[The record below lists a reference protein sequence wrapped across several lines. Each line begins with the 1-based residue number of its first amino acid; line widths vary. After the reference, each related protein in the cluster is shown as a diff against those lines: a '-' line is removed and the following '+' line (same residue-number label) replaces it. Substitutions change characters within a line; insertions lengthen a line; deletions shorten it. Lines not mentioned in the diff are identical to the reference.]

1 MIEILL
7 IFLNRMK
14 EKILILIFFIVSQIA
29 FSQIKGVVKDSISG
43 EPISYVNIWVEN
55 ETIGTT
61 SEADGSFFLEA
72 SKEKNIVISVLG
84 YERKTLKG
92 SEISVV
98 QLKPM
103 AYDLREVVILN
114 KKQSKQIEIGDIK
127 NAIFQSFDNGPKIEA
142 KFFPYQSSY
151 SKTKFIK
158 EVTIFTDSRIEESTI
173 KLHFYS
179 VDENG
184 YPGEELL
191 TKDYVVTLKKGVIK
205 HRFNISQFD
214 LVFPEKGM
222 FVAYE
227 KLLIESNKTGTKY
240 QPYVLYNYVERDF
253 FYTYAYG
260 KWSKQSGNKLE
271 KISVNE
277 PSINL
282 ILTN

>member
-1 MIEILL
+1 
-7 IFLNRMK
+7 MK
-14 EKILILIFFIVSQIA
+14 EKRLIWFFLIVSQFV
-29 FSQIKGVVKDSISG
+29 FSQIRGVVKDSISG
-43 EPISYVNIWVEN
+43 EPIPFVNIWVEN

-61 SEADGSFFLEA
+61 SEADGTFFLEA
-72 SKEKNIVISVLG
+72 SKQKNIVISVLG

-103 AYDLREVVILN
+103 TYDLREIVILN

-142 KFFPYQSSY
+142 KFFPYQASY
-151 SKTKFIK
+151 NKTKFIK
-158 EVTIFTDSRIEESTI
+158 EVTIFTDSRIDDATI

-184 YPGEELL
+184 FPGEELL
-191 TKDYVVTLKKGVIK
+191 TKDYIVTLKKGVIK

-240 QPYVLYNYVERDF
+240 QPYVLYNYVDRDF
-253 FYTYAYG
+253 FYTYAFG
-260 KWSKQSGNKLE
+260 KWSKQAGNSSE

-282 ILTN
+282 ILSN

>member
-1 MIEILL
+1 
-7 IFLNRMK
+7 MK
-14 EKILILIFFIVSQIA
+14 EKRLIWIFLIVSQFA
-29 FSQIKGVVKDSISG
+29 FSQIRGVVKDSISG
-43 EPISYVNIWVEN
+43 EPIPFVNIWVEN

-61 SEADGSFFLEA
+61 SEADGTFFLQA

-84 YERKTLKG
+84 YERKTLNG
-92 SEISVV
+92 TEISIV

-142 KFFPYQSSY
+142 KFFPYQASY
-151 SKTKFIK
+151 NKTKFIK
-158 EVTIFTDSRIEESTI
+158 EVTIFTDSRIDNATI

-184 YPGEELL
+184 FPGEELL
-191 TKDYVVTLKKGVIK
+191 TKDYIVTLKKGVIK

-260 KWSKQSGNKLE
+260 KWSKQSGENSE
-271 KISVNE
+271 KISVYE

>member
-1 MIEILL
+1 MKSIL
-7 IFLNRMK
+7 F
-14 EKILILIFFIVSQIA
+14 FFITCSISAQIR
-29 FSQIKGVVKDSISG
+29 GVVKDSISG
-43 EPISYVNIWVEN
+43 APIPFVNIWVEN
-55 ETIGTT
+55 ETVGTT
-61 SEADGSFFLEA
+61 SEADGTFFLEA

-92 SEISVV
+92 TAISIV

-103 AYDLREVVILN
+103 TYDLAEVVILN
-114 KKQSKQIEIGDIK
+114 KKQSKIIEIGDIK

-142 KFFPYQSSY
+142 KFFPYQASY

-158 EVTIFTDSRIEESTI
+158 EVTIFTDSRIDNATI

-184 YPGEELL
+184 FPGEELL
-191 TKDYVVTLKKGVIK
+191 TKDYIVTLKKGVIK

-227 KLLIESNKTGTKY
+227 KLLIESNKKDTRY
-240 QPYVLYNYVERDF
+240 QPYVLYNYVEREF

-260 KWSKQSGNKLE
+260 KWSKQNENSKE
-271 KISVNE
+271 KIKINE

-282 ILTN
+282 VLSN

>member
-1 MIEILL
+1 MKDKRLIW
-7 IFLNRMK
+7 IFL
-14 EKILILIFFIVSQIA
+14 IVSQFA
-29 FSQIKGVVKDSISG
+29 FSQIRGVVKDSISG
-43 EPISYVNIWVEN
+43 EPIPFVNIWVEN

-61 SEADGSFFLEA
+61 SEADGTFFLEA
-72 SKEKNIVISVLG
+72 SKQKNIVISVLG

-92 SEISVV
+92 SEISEVF
-98 QLKPM
+98 LKPTT
-103 AYDLREVVILN
+103 YDLREVVILN

-142 KFFPYQSSY
+142 KFFPYQASY
-151 SKTKFIK
+151 NKTKFIK
-158 EVTIFTDSRIEESTI
+158 EVTIFTDSRIDNATI

-184 YPGEELL
+184 FPGEELL
-191 TKDYVVTLKKGVIK
+191 TKDYTVTLKKGVIK
-205 HRFNISQFD
+205 HRFKISQFD

-260 KWSKQSGNKLE
+260 KWSKLSGNNSE
-271 KISVNE
+271 KISINE

>member
-1 MIEILL
+1 
-7 IFLNRMK
+7 MK
-14 EKILILIFFIVSQIA
+14 EKRLIWFFLIVSQFV
-29 FSQIKGVVKDSISG
+29 FSQIRGVVKDSISG
-43 EPISYVNIWVEN
+43 EPIPFVNIWVEN

-61 SEADGSFFLEA
+61 SEADGTFFLEA
-72 SKEKNIVISVLG
+72 SKQKSIVISVLG

-92 SEISVV
+92 SEISEVF
-98 QLKPM
+98 LKPTT
-103 AYDLREVVILN
+103 YNLREVVILN

-142 KFFPYQSSY
+142 KFFPYQASY

-158 EVTIFTDSRIEESTI
+158 EVTIFTDSRIDDATI

-184 YPGEELL
+184 FPGEELL
-191 TKDYVVTLKKGVIK
+191 TKDYIVTLKKGVIK

-260 KWSKQSGNKLE
+260 KWSKQSGENSE

-282 ILTN
+282 ILSN

>member
-1 MIEILL
+1 MKDIRLIW
-7 IFLNRMK
+7 IFL
-14 EKILILIFFIVSQIA
+14 IVSQFA
-29 FSQIKGVVKDSISG
+29 FSQIRGVVKDSISG
-43 EPISYVNIWVEN
+43 EPIPFVNIWVEN
-55 ETIGTT
+55 ETVGTT
-61 SEADGSFFLEA
+61 SEADGTFFLEA
-72 SKEKNIVISVLG
+72 SKQKNIVISVLG
-84 YERKTLKG
+84 YERKTIKG
-92 SEISVV
+92 SQISVV

-142 KFFPYQSSY
+142 KFFPYQPSY

-158 EVTIFTDSRIEESTI
+158 EVTIFTDSRIDNATI

-184 YPGEELL
+184 FPGEELL

-205 HRFNISQFD
+205 HRFTISDFD

-227 KLLIESNKTGTKY
+227 KLLIENNKTGTKY
-240 QPYVLYNYVERDF
+240 QPYVLYNYVDRDF

-260 KWSKQSGNKLE
+260 KWSKQSGENSE
-271 KISVNE
+271 KISVYE

-282 ILTN
+282 ILSN

>member
-1 MIEILL
+1 MKDKRLIW
-7 IFLNRMK
+7 IFL
-14 EKILILIFFIVSQIA
+14 IVSQFA
-29 FSQIKGVVKDSISG
+29 FSQIRGVVKDSISG
-43 EPISYVNIWVEN
+43 EPIPFVNIWVEN
-55 ETIGTT
+55 ETVGTT
-61 SEADGSFFLEA
+61 SEADGTFFLQA

-92 SEISVV
+92 TEISEVF
-98 QLKPM
+98 LKPTT
-103 AYDLREVVILN
+103 YDLREVVVLN
-114 KKQSKQIEIGDIK
+114 KKQTKKVEIGNIE

-158 EVTIFTDSRIEESTI
+158 EVTIFTDSRIDNATI

-184 YPGEELL
+184 FPGQELL

-205 HRFNISQFD
+205 HRFTISDFD

-240 QPYVLYNYVERDF
+240 QPYVLYNYVDRDF

-260 KWSKQSGNKLE
+260 KWSKQSGENSE
-271 KISVNE
+271 KISVYE

-282 ILTN
+282 ILSN

>member
-1 MIEILL
+1 MKENRLIW
-7 IFLNRMK
+7 IFL
-14 EKILILIFFIVSQIA
+14 IVSQFA
-29 FSQIKGVVKDSISG
+29 FSQIRGVVKDSISG
-43 EPISYVNIWVEN
+43 EPIPFVNIWVEN

-61 SEADGSFFLEA
+61 SEADGTFFLEA
-72 SKEKNIVISVLG
+72 SKQKNIVISVLG
-84 YERKTLKG
+84 YERKTIKG
-92 SEISVV
+92 SEISTV

-151 SKTKFIK
+151 NKTKFIK
-158 EVTIFTDSRIEESTI
+158 EVTIFTDSRIEEATI

-260 KWSKQSGNKLE
+260 KWSKQSGNNLE

>member
-1 MIEILL
+1 MNT
-7 IFLNRMK
+7 FLV
-14 EKILILIFFIVSQIA
+14 LFFISFSLTAQIR
-29 FSQIKGVVKDSISG
+29 GVVKDSISG
-43 EPISYVNIWVEN
+43 EPIPFVNIWVEN

-61 SEADGSFFLEA
+61 SEIDGSFFLDA
-72 SKEKNIVISVLG
+72 SKDKNIVISVLG

-92 SEISVV
+92 KEIAIVY
-98 QLKPM
+98 LKPM

-114 KKQSKQIEIGDIK
+114 KKQSKKIEIGAIK
-127 NAIFQSFDNGPKIEA
+127 NAVFQSFDNGPKIEA

-158 EVTIFTDSRIEESTI
+158 EVTIFTDSRIDSASI
-173 KLHFYS
+173 KIHFYS

-191 TKDYVVTLKKGVIK
+191 TKDYIVTLNKGVVK

-260 KWSKQSGNKLE
+260 KWTKLNAELPNKLQL
-271 KISVNE
+271 NE
-277 PSINL
+277 PAIHL

>member
-1 MIEILL
+1 MKDKGLFW
-7 IFLNRMK
+7 IFL
-14 EKILILIFFIVSQIA
+14 IVSQFA
-29 FSQIKGVVKDSISG
+29 FSQIRGVVKDSISG
-43 EPISYVNIWVEN
+43 EPIPFVNIWVDN

-84 YERKTLKG
+84 YEKKTIKG
-92 SEISVV
+92 SEISLVN
-98 QLKPM
+98 LKPTT
-103 AYDLREVVILN
+103 YELNEIVVLN
-114 KKQSKQIEIGDIK
+114 KKQSKKIEIGNIK
-127 NAIFQSFDNGPKIEA
+127 DAIFQSFDNGPKVEA

-158 EVTIFTDSRIEESTI
+158 EVTIFTDSRIDSATI
-173 KLHFYS
+173 KIHFYS

-184 YPGEELL
+184 APGKELL
-191 TKDYVVTLKKGVIK
+191 NKDFVVTLNKGVLRHK
-205 HRFNISQFD
+205 FD
-214 LVFPEKGM
+214 VSHFDMVFPEKGI

-240 QPYVLYNYVERDF
+240 QPYVLYNFVERDF
-253 FYTYAYG
+253 FYTYSFG
-260 KWSKQSGNKLE
+260 KWNKQEADFQEKLQL
-271 KISVNE
+271 NE

>member
-1 MIEILL
+1 MKENRVIW
-7 IFLNRMK
+7 IFL
-14 EKILILIFFIVSQIA
+14 IVTQFA
-29 FSQIKGVVKDSISG
+29 FSQIRGVVKDSISG
-43 EPISYVNIWVEN
+43 EPIPFVNIWVEN

-84 YERKTLKG
+84 YERKTIKG
-92 SEISVV
+92 SEISLVN
-98 QLKPM
+98 LKPTT
-103 AYDLREVVILN
+103 YELNEIVVLN
-114 KKQSKQIEIGDIK
+114 KKQSKKIEIGNIK
-127 NAIFQSFDNGPKIEA
+127 DAIFQSFDNGPKVEA

-158 EVTIFTDSRIEESTI
+158 EVTIFTDSRIDSATI
-173 KLHFYS
+173 KIHFYS

-184 YPGEELL
+184 APGKELL
-191 TKDYVVTLKKGVIK
+191 NKDFVVTLNKGVLRHK
-205 HRFNISQFD
+205 FD
-214 LVFPEKGM
+214 VSHFDMVFPEKGI

-240 QPYVLYNYVERDF
+240 QPYVLYNFVERDF
-253 FYTYAYG
+253 FYTYSFG
-260 KWSKQSGNKLE
+260 KWNKQEADFQEKLQL
-271 KISVNE
+271 NE

>member
-1 MIEILL
+1 
-7 IFLNRMK
+7 MK
-14 EKILILIFFIVSQIA
+14 ENRVIWFFLIVTQFA
-29 FSQIKGVVKDSISG
+29 FSQIRGVVKDSISG
-43 EPISYVNIWVEN
+43 EPIPFVNIWVEN
-55 ETIGTT
+55 ETVGTT

-84 YERKTLKG
+84 YERKTIKG
-92 SEISVV
+92 REISIV

-142 KFFPYQSSY
+142 KFFPYQASY
-151 SKTKFIK
+151 NKTKFLK
-158 EVTIFTDSRIEESTI
+158 EVTIFTDSRIEEATI

-191 TKDYVVTLKKGVIK
+191 TKDYVVTLKKGIIK

-260 KWSKQSGNKLE
+260 KWSKLSGNNSE
-271 KISVNE
+271 KISINE

>member
-1 MIEILL
+1 MKENRVIW
-7 IFLNRMK
+7 IFL
-14 EKILILIFFIVSQIA
+14 IVSQFA
-29 FSQIKGVVKDSISG
+29 FSQMRGVVKDSISG
-43 EPISYVNIWVEN
+43 EPIPYVNIWVEN

-61 SEADGSFFLEA
+61 SEVDGTFFLEA
-72 SKEKNIVISVLG
+72 SEQKNIVISVLG

-92 SEISVV
+92 SEISIV

-114 KKQSKQIEIGDIK
+114 KKQSKQIEIGEIK

-142 KFFPYQSSY
+142 KFFTHQPSY

-158 EVTIFTDSRIEESTI
+158 EVTIFTDSRIDNATI

-184 YPGEELL
+184 FPGEELL
-191 TKDYVVTLKKGVIK
+191 TKDYVVTLKKGIIK

-240 QPYVLYNYVERDF
+240 QPYVLYNYIDREF

-260 KWSKQSGNKLE
+260 KWSKQSSNNSG
-271 KISVNE
+271 KISVYE

-282 ILTN
+282 ILSN

>member
-1 MIEILL
+1 MKENRLIW
-7 IFLNRMK
+7 IFL
-14 EKILILIFFIVSQIA
+14 IVSQFA
-29 FSQIKGVVKDSISG
+29 FSQIRGVVKDSISG
-43 EPISYVNIWVEN
+43 EPIPFVNIWVEN

-61 SEADGSFFLEA
+61 SEADGTFFLEA

-84 YERKTLKG
+84 YERKILKG
-92 SEISVV
+92 TAISIV

-103 AYDLREVVILN
+103 TYDLAEVVILN
-114 KKQSKQIEIGDIK
+114 KKQSKIIEIGDIK

-142 KFFPYQSSY
+142 KFFPYQASY

-158 EVTIFTDSRIEESTI
+158 EVTIFTDSRIDDATI

-184 YPGEELL
+184 SPGKELL
-191 TKDYVVTLKKGVIK
+191 TKDYIVTLKKGIIK
-205 HRFNISQFD
+205 HRFVISQFD
-214 LVFPEKGM
+214 LIFPEKGM

-227 KLLIESNKTGTKY
+227 KLLIESNKTGSKY

-260 KWSKQSGNKLE
+260 KWTKLNAE
-271 KISVNE
+271 TQGKLQLNE
-277 PSINL
+277 PAINL
-282 ILTN
+282 VLSN

>member
-1 MIEILL
+1 
-7 IFLNRMK
+7 MK
-14 EKILILIFFIVSQIA
+14 EKRLIWFFLIVSQFV
-29 FSQIKGVVKDSISG
+29 FSQIRGVVKDSISG
-43 EPISYVNIWVEN
+43 EPIPFVNIWVEN

-61 SEADGSFFLEA
+61 SEADGTFFLEA
-72 SKEKNIVISVLG
+72 SKQKNIVISVLG

-103 AYDLREVVILN
+103 TYDLREIVILN

-142 KFFPYQSSY
+142 KFFPYQASY

-158 EVTIFTDSRIEESTI
+158 EVTIFTDSRIDDATI

-184 YPGEELL
+184 FPGEELL
-191 TKDYVVTLKKGVIK
+191 TKDYIVTLKKGVIK

-240 QPYVLYNYVERDF
+240 QPYVLYNFVERDF
-253 FYTYAYG
+253 FYTYSFG
-260 KWSKQSGNKLE
+260 KWNKQEADFQEKLQL
-271 KISVNE
+271 NE